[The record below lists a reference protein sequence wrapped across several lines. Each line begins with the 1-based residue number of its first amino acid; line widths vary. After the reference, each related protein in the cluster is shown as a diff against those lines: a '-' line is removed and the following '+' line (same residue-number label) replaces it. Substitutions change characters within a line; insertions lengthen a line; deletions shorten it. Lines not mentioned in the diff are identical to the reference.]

1 VLRTAVNQQK
11 ARRGGIG
18 PANAS
23 RANRSEVSLFIRRIT
38 DGIIARIQGKAR
50 GAGELRVA
58 LFPSKHSRVRIPS
71 PALEAEYRA
80 VRPPTRRPTSKVN
93 PFFGGSGR
101 TLWPVRLPQSD
112 SPKCS
117 MPQRT
122 AVSRQA
128 VDSSSRPGTRQL
140 CQAQHTT
147 ADSISWC
154 RRPNIILGTR
164 RCSRFP
170 SLRPGQARPG
180 PAT

>member
-80 VRPPTRRPTSKVN
+80 ARHPIGRPTSKVQ
-93 PFFGGSGR
+93 PCFAGSED
-101 TLWPVRLPQSD
+101 TLWPFRLPPSG
-112 SPKCS
+112 SLNRS
-117 MPQRT
+117 MPRRVPVPHQYNEQRRSCPT
-122 AVSRQA
+122 PHTQPPVPREGAGGPM
-128 VDSSSRPGTRQL
+128 SS
-140 CQAQHTT
+140 
-147 ADSISWC
+147 
-154 RRPNIILGTR
+154 
-164 RCSRFP
+164 
-170 SLRPGQARPG
+170 
-180 PAT
+180 